1 MAGDAD
7 LQLNADLLA
16 ALPDQGPVVMLNL
29 VRFRE
34 RSLDGQG
41 SGRDAYDRY
50 SRAVIGLIKA
60 RGGTVLWAGAVE
72 GVALGVPD
80 AQRWHYAVLVQ
91 YPSRAAFLDMM
102 TSPAY
107 ADANRHRANGLA
119 DHLILATRQTYAK

>member
-1 MAGDAD
+1 MPHDAVEH
-7 LQLNADLLA
+7 LNAATLA
-16 ALPDQGPVVMLNL
+16 ALPDRGPVVMLNL

-60 RGGTVLWAGAVE
+60 RGGTVLWAGEVE

-80 AQRWHYAVLVQ
+80 AHRWDYAVLVQ
-91 YPSRAAFLDMM
+91 YPSRAAFIDMM
-102 TSPAY
+102 TSADY
-107 ADANRHRANGLA
+107 AAANRHRDNGLA